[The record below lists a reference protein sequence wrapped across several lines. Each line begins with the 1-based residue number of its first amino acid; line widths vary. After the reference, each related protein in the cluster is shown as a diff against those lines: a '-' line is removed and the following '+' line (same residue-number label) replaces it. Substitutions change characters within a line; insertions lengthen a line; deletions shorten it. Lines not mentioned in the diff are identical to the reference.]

1 MLLCCMPTRHRRST
15 GFTLIEIMVA
25 LVITSLVALLA
36 YGVAQVGYDARARVV
51 GHLRDVQSARAFRT
65 LLGDALR
72 NVRTPDHTD
81 EPGFVLQNGT
91 LSFVAA
97 GGAPPLDPDYNW
109 LIRIAPGPHGLELAA
124 TPLGRADAVRVTFR
138 SADITNWNVRVLD
151 PNSGQWIQDWST
163 PGITP
168 RAISASFWHNSVTTG
183 SPLEI
188 VLWPGTPK

>member
-1 MLLCCMPTRHRRST
+1 MPRRRSGFT
-15 GFTLIEIMVA
+15 GFTLIEIMVG

-51 GHLRDVQSARAFRT
+51 GHLRDVQSARAFQT

-72 NVRTPDHTD
+72 NVRTPDRTD
-81 EPGFVLQNGT
+81 EPGFGLHNGT

-109 LIRIAPGPHGLELAA
+109 LIHIAPGPQGLELAA

-138 SADITNWNVRVLD
+138 SPDITSWNVRVLD
-151 PNSGQWIQDWST
+151 PNNAQWIQDWST
-163 PGITP
+163 PRITP
-168 RAISASFWHNSVTTG
+168 RAIAISFWHNSVTTG
-183 SPLEI
+183 LPLEV